1 MSVIYYK
8 LEVDGQEIIEIDV
21 LNNIYK
27 IKGEDKLRDYTQA
40 IGG

>member
-1 MSVIYYK
+1 VIYYK
-8 LEVDGQEIIEIDV
+8 LEVDEQEIVEVDV

-27 IKGEDKLRDYTQA
+27 VSGDDVLQNYKIN